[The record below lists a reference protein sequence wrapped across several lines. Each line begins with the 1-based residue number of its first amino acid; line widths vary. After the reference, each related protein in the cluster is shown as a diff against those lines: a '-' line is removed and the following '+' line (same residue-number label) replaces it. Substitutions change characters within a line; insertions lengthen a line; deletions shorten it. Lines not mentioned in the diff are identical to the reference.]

1 MIKLYE
7 EKYNFE
13 PTVDIYEGGHSFN
26 AEKLAREI
34 TALEKK

>member
-1 MIKLYE
+1 MLYE

-13 PTVDIYEGGHSFN
+13 PTVGIYEGGQSFN

-34 TALEKK
+34 TSLEKK